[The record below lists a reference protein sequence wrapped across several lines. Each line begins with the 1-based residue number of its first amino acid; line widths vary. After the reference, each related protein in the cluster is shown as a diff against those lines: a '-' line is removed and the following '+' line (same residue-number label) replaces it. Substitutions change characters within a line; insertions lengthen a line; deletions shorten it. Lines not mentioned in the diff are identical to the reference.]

1 MYSSQPENKTVWIYL
16 KSLVFWVLPTPLA
29 LPPQSHRSPEFGIY
43 RLFAFFKILSLLSYV
58 GINNIEYLARFTV
71 LSKWYH
77 TIHLLQLALLTQHC
91 VSKIY
96 LCGHICLQLSG
107 SMLKMTDY

>member
-1 MYSSQPENKTVWIYL
+1 MDILE
-16 KSLVFWVLPTPLA
+16 VLSILGPTHPSC
-29 LPPQSHRSPEFGIY
+29 PPQSHRSPEFGIY
-43 RLFAFFKILSLLSYV
+43 RLFAFFLILSLLSYV

-71 LSKWYH
+71 LSKWYL

-107 SMLKMTDY
+107 SVLKMTDY